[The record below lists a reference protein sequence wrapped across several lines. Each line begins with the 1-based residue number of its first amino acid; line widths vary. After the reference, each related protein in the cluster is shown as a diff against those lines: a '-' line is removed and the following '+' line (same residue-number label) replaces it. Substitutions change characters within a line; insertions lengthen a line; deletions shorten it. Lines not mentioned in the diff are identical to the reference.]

1 VPDGFT
7 ANAVRYPVSALFWMP
22 WLLFGLRSGQVRRL
36 CVVALVPAAFNTIGQ
51 VFWSISPYYLDASL
65 AAFLFQLSSVWS
77 IIVAFVVFPDERRLA
92 HSPRFWLGVTLAI
105 GGFVLL
111 SLPSLL
117 NHQGGTPLG
126 ILFIFLCGVAMAFY
140 GVSVRYVLR
149 DMHPLTLFSLV
160 ATYTAVAL
168 LILAPLGE
176 PGSLLRLQ
184 VGPAIW
190 LIVSALIGIAFAH
203 GLFYVSV
210 QRLGVAVSYIALMTT
225 PLLTLVGSFLVLGER
240 FSVLQWAGGALLLAG
255 STAAVHAQV
264 GLRARARTE
273 PAGHTSKAESGGI
286 DMPEPG

>member
-1 VPDGFT
+1 M
-7 ANAVRYPVSALFWMP
+7 SALFWLP
-22 WLLFGLRSGQVRRL
+22 WLLFGLRSGQARRL
-36 CVVALVPAAFNTIGQ
+36 CVVALVPAAFNTVGQ
-51 VFWSISPYYLDASL
+51 VFWSISPYYLDATL

-77 IIVAFVVFPDERRLA
+77 IIVAFVIFPDERQLA
-92 HSPRFWLGVTLAI
+92 HSSRFWLGVALAI

-117 NHQGGTPLG
+117 THKGGTPLG
-126 ILFIFLCGVAMAFY
+126 ILFIFLCGVSMAFY

-160 ATYTAVAL
+160 AIYTAVAL

-176 PGSLLRLQ
+176 PSSLLYLQ

-225 PLLTLVGSFLVLGER
+225 PLLTLIGSFIVLGER
-240 FSVLQWAGGALLLAG
+240 FSAIQWAGGALLLAG

-264 GLRARARTE
+264 GIREGARVEATSR
-273 PAGHTSKAESGGI
+273 PAQAQSGGI